1 MSELA
6 PKPTLEQFAAIARAI
21 RPGAEVISTRRL
33 TGGLSC
39 RMDVLKFT
47 SAHVDV
53 REVVVRQYG
62 LQHAND
68 DPHPGTIEAAM
79 LKHLGANRIG
89 APELILGDEAT
100 TIMGGPAIVTTLVDG
115 KPNVNP
121 VDRENWVG
129 QLVTAISKVHSLAV
143 DPSHR
148 PLIKSLYSGYDRV
161 FSRSKPPRKVAEHP
175 LGAELW
181 QTLKGLW
188 PSVEKS
194 ADCLLHG
201 DYWPGNTLW
210 KNENLV
216 AIVDWEEPRI
226 GEPTFDV
233 ADLIQ
238 DASFFGID
246 IEQTAVDQYERT
258 SGRPLRDYKFWR
270 MTVAMGA
277 MPDPGEWVADL
288 MSMGGEEITPDEVR
302 ANLAASVEHMLE
314 TA

>member
-1 MSELA
+1 MSEIA
-6 PKPTLEQFAAIARAI
+6 PEPSAEQFAAIARAI
-21 RPGAEVISTRRL
+21 APGSKVISTCRL
-33 TGGLSC
+33 TGGISC
-39 RMDVLKFT
+39 RMDILKIA
-47 SAHVDV
+47 SAHGET
-53 REVVVRQYG
+53 RAVVVRQYG
-62 LQHAND
+62 LQHAAD
-68 DPHPGTIEAAM
+68 DPHPGTIEATV
-79 LKHLGANRIG
+79 LEHLGVNGID

-100 TIMGGPAIVTTLVDG
+100 GIMGGPAIVTSFVDG
-115 KPNVNP
+115 QPNLNP
-121 VDRENWVG
+121 ADRDNWVR
-129 QLVTAISKVHSLAV
+129 QLVAAISKVHSLPV

-161 FSRSKPPRKVAEHP
+161 FSRSEPPRHVAEHP

-181 QTLKGLW
+181 QTLKALW
-188 PSVEKS
+188 PSVEKPT
-194 ADCLLHG
+194 DCLLHG

-210 KNENLV
+210 KNEHLV

-226 GEPTFDV
+226 GEPTFDI

-238 DASFFGID
+238 DAAFFGND
-246 IEQTAVDQYERT
+246 IEQSTVDQYERA
-258 SGRPLRDYKFWR
+258 SGRTLRDYKFWR

-314 TA
+314 IA